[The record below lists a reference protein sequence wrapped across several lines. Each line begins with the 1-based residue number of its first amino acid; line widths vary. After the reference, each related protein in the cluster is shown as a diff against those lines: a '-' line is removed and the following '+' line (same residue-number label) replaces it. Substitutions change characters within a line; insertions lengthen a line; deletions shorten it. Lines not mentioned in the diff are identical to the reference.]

1 MNDEDIECD
10 VLIIGSGAGGLA
22 TALVCHHFGLKV
34 MIVEKEAEW
43 GGTTAVSSGAIW
55 APLNSF
61 SASLGIPDGIDLVRR
76 YLQETCPHHVDAQT
90 EVFLA
95 NVGPALDFLQSHS
108 AARFLTAR
116 GCPDY
121 HPEAPGG
128 TFEGRMVWPLPIDGR
143 ELGQNFFTLRP
154 PLKQTMLFGGMIV
167 GVPEVQAFLRAF
179 RSLDAA
185 LFTAQRLM
193 GYLRDRLTAPRGY
206 ALQNGN
212 ALLARLGKSVFD
224 AEIPICLNT
233 AMKSLTVDG
242 GTVVGAIVQRNDVD
256 MAIKAHFGIV
266 LATGG
271 ASGSEAFR
279 QRYFAHVQRGVQHH
293 TLVPPGV
300 TGDGLFAAEKIGAA
314 IEASASSPVIWSPI
328 SMAPQR
334 SGPELPF
341 PSMFDRAKPGF
352 IAVGPDGR
360 RFTNEAAP
368 YQVFVP
374 EMIKAA
380 QKAGANAGY
389 AWLIGSR
396 VSARK
401 YGIGAARPAP
411 FRIGPH
417 LRSGYIKRGE
427 NARELA
433 RNIGVDPDTLVDTIA
448 RYNMQAIDGV
458 DRDFGRGTSAFDRF
472 LGDPMRSPNPCVGP
486 VEGELYAVKIQV
498 GDVGTT
504 FGIQV
509 DASSQVVD
517 TAGKPI
523 PNLYSVGADSA
534 SIFGGGCPG
543 GGSALGPALAFAY
556 VAGRSIAKSAGK
568 LKDASTN

>member
-1 MNDEDIECD
+1 MNDKEIECD

-43 GGTTAVSSGAIW
+43 GGASAVASGGIW
-55 APLNSF
+55 APLNSL
-61 SASLGIPDGIDLVRR
+61 SASLGIPDGIDQARR
-76 YLQETCPHHVDAQT
+76 YLQETCPNSVQTQT

-95 NVGPALDFLQSHS
+95 NVGPALDFLQSHT
-108 AARFLTAR
+108 AARFLTVR

-167 GVPEVQAFLRAF
+167 GVTEVNAFLRAF
-179 RSLDAA
+179 RSLDAT
-185 LFTAQRLM
+185 LFAARRLA

-212 ALLARLGKSVFD
+212 ALVARLGKSVFD
-224 AEIPICLNT
+224 AGIPINLNT
-233 AMKSLTVDG
+233 AMKSLTVEG
-242 GTVVGAIVQRNDVD
+242 GTVVGAIVQRSGVD
-256 MAIKAHFGIV
+256 TAIKARSGIV

-271 ASGSEAFR
+271 GSRSAEFR
-279 QRYFAHVQRGVQHH
+279 RRYFAHVQRGVEHY
-293 TLVPPGV
+293 TLVPPGL

-314 IEASASSPVIWSPI
+314 INASASSPVIWSPI

-334 SGPELPF
+334 SGPALPF
-341 PSMFDRAKPGF
+341 SSMFDRAKPGF

-360 RFTNEAAP
+360 RFTNEAGP

-374 EMIKAA
+374 ELIKAA
-380 QKAGANAGY
+380 EKAGAKAGF

-396 VSARK
+396 ESARK

-411 FRIGPH
+411 FRIAPH

-433 RNIGVDPDTLVDTIA
+433 HNIGVDPDTLADTIT

-472 LGDPMRSPNPCVGP
+472 LGDPMKSPNPCVGP
-486 VEGELYAVKIQV
+486 IEGELYAVKIQV
-498 GDVGTT
+498 GDVGTI

-509 DASSQVVD
+509 DTSSQVVGA
-517 TAGKPI
+517 AGNPI

-543 GGSALGPALAFAY
+543 GGSVLGPTLAFAY

-568 LKDASTN
+568 LKDASTR